1 MAYRTI
7 ETCDASYRTGLSL
20 LLCMAAGAVS
30 EEIEMSSKQK
40 TIIVTG
46 ASQGIGAGVV
56 QSFLDRGYNVVANSR
71 NISKSEA
78 FKASD
83 KLALVDGNIGDS
95 AVAAKIVETAVTK
108 FGSIDGLVNNAGIF
122 FAKPFTEYTAEDL
135 NALSS
140 VNLEGFLY
148 VTQGAVKQM
157 LSQRSGGSVVTIT
170 TSLVVN
176 PIAGVTAS
184 VPMITKGGLEAV
196 TRSLASEYAKENIR
210 FNAVAPGMVDTPMH
224 ATDPKDFLKT
234 LSPMGTISS
243 VEDIVDAVVY
253 LTEAR
258 NVTGEVLHVDG
269 GAHSGKW

>member
-1 MAYRTI
+1 MAN
-7 ETCDASYRTGLSL
+7 
-20 LLCMAAGAVS
+20 
-30 EEIEMSSKQK
+30 KQK

-46 ASQGIGAGVV
+46 ASQGIGAGLV

-71 NISKSEA
+71 NITKSET

-83 KLALVDGNIGDS
+83 KLALVGGNIGES
-95 AVAAKIVETAVTK
+95 AVASKIVETAIAK

-122 FAKPFTEYTAEDL
+122 FTKPFTEYTAEDFK
-135 NALSS
+135 ALSS

-157 LSQRSGGSVVTIT
+157 LAQKSGGSVVSIT

-184 VPMITKGGLEAV
+184 VPMITKGGIEAI
-196 TRSLASEYAKENIR
+196 TRSLASEYAKEHIR
-210 FNAVAPGMVDTPMH
+210 FNAVAPGIVDTPMH
-224 ATDPKDFLKT
+224 ATNPKDFLKT

-243 VEDIVDAVVY
+243 VDDIVDAVVY

-258 NVTGEVLHVDG
+258 HVTGEVLHVDG
-269 GAHSGKW
+269 GSHSGKW

>member
-1 MAYRTI
+1 MPN
-7 ETCDASYRTGLSL
+7 
-20 LLCMAAGAVS
+20 
-30 EEIEMSSKQK
+30 KQK

-56 QSFLDRGYNVVANSR
+56 QSFIDRSYNVVANSR
-71 NISKSEA
+71 NISKSGA

-83 KLALVDGNIGDS
+83 ELALVDGNIGES
-95 AVAAKIVETAVTK
+95 AVAARIVETAITK

-122 FAKPFTEYTAEDL
+122 FTKPFTEYTAEDFK
-135 NALSS
+135 ALSS

-157 LSQRSGGSVVTIT
+157 LAQNSGGSVVTIT
-170 TSLVVN
+170 TSMVVN

-196 TRSLASEYAKENIR
+196 TRSLASEYAKEHIR
-210 FNAVAPGMVDTPMH
+210 FNAVAPGIVDTPMH
-224 ATDPKDFLKT
+224 AANPKDFLKT
-234 LSPMGTISS
+234 LSPMGTISG
-243 VEDIVDAVVY
+243 VEDIVDATVY